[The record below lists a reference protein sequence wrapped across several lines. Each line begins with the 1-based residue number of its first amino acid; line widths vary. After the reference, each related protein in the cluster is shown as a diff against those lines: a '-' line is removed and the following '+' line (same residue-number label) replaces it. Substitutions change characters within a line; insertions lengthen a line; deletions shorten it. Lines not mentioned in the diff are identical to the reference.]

1 MFLNIFKVRGVM
13 AIAGIVVMIGYF
25 VMGGSFGATNSVM
38 IEFGMYPEE
47 FEGCEVEIDGEVV
60 GKLQM
65 FGQATRTAFAV
76 KDGRHT
82 IRVIHPEFVC
92 DSRTITS
99 GVGGSSVMLILDFM
113 GERDGQGV
121 IGFQ

>member
-1 MFLNIFKVRGVM
+1 M
-13 AIAGIVVMIGYF
+13 
-25 VMGGSFGATNSVM
+25 
-38 IEFGMYPEE
+38 
-47 FEGCEVEIDGEVV
+47 
-60 GKLQM
+60 
-65 FGQATRTAFAV
+65 

-121 IGFQ
+121 IGFQLSPPLATLR

>member
-1 MFLNIFKVRGVM
+1 MFMNVFKVRAAM
-13 AIAGIVVMIGYF
+13 AIAGVVMLIGF
-25 VMGGSFGATNSVM
+25 LAMGGSFGDKNSIM

-47 FEGCEVEIDGEVV
+47 FEGCDVEIDGEVV

-76 KDGRHT
+76 NDGKHT
-82 IRVIHPEFVC
+82 IRVIHPDLKC
-92 DSRTITS
+92 DAMSITS
-99 GVGGSSVMLILDFM
+99 GAGGSDVMLILDFM
-113 GERDGQGV
+113 GERDGETV